1 MDVKQY
7 VVVDGVVVSAS
18 EAAKSADPALAAVA
32 KRIEFDM
39 EQVRLRAEE
48 QKRKAAE
55 RAAMA
60 REA

>member
-1 MDVKQY
+1 MDAQYIIGPDGLLVSAKIAKAGDEPLQAKVKQ
-7 VVVDGVVVSAS
+7 
-18 EAAKSADPALAAVA
+18 
-32 KRIEFDM
+32 IEFDM

-55 RAAMA
+55 RAAVA